1 MTDTSE
7 CLSFFFFF
15 FKMVR
20 TDVRGKVCEGH
31 VFISLW
37 GLDKIFFFFFTLVEE
52 NVFIKVEIS
61 TFGD

>member
-1 MTDTSE
+1 MSF
-7 CLSFFFFF
+7 FFFFF

-37 GLDKIFFFFFTLVEE
+37 GLDKIFFFFFFTLVEE